1 MFQKMSIRGRIISL
15 AVVLMLS
22 LVIGFGIFTNV
33 ILRSGVESSI
43 ATFGISIEQ
52 AIAKNFDVDS
62 YKEWLQNP
70 KKDDTYW
77 KLRERLNTIRENN
90 GALYLYTLQIKNG
103 KTYMIIDGQPKDS
116 KIQVAIGETTS
127 MNYPDIDQVLSDKA
141 IHTEIIKDEKYG
153 DYMTVIVPIKD
164 KSGKVFGAL
173 GMDIDASKV
182 KDIAG
187 EVAKEHVPKL
197 LLFIIVIFVFSLIIL
212 TVFIRRILKPLG
224 AVEQAATRIAQG
236 DLRDTNIAYTR
247 EDEIGRIVGAF
258 QHMTLYL
265 RSLVNDVQTTAQT
278 VKQAS
283 SNLVSSSCY
292 LQEQNNMILAASDE
306 IASSN
311 THTVQ
316 SMERTTENIQSFE
329 QEVKGVA
336 EAVEQMDFISGVV
349 KKAGHEGEQSL
360 QESLNRSEV
369 TGKSFEA
376 LWNTMNTLL
385 ERVKGTEE
393 IVQTIDDIA
402 IQTNLLALNASIEA
416 ARAGESGRGFAV
428 VAEEVRKLAE
438 KTAEHTDRI
447 QKITQDIRT
456 ETEEANLELTAAL
469 KKYTEQNNQV
479 KEVKNQMQGLKSV
492 TNELNEALQ
501 NVTNR
506 VHSIQQQQTSIQ
518 NETLSVMS
526 ASEETA
532 VATEQVNEII
542 QTTAEKINEFVTEV
556 NVIDRDVKELV
567 QKTNQFILNS

>member
-43 ATFGISIEQ
+43 ATFGINIEQ

-77 KLRERLNTIRENN
+77 KLRDRLNTIRENN
-90 GALYLYTLQIKNG
+90 GALYLYTLEIKNG

-116 KIQVAIGETTS
+116 KIQVAIGEATS
-127 MNYPDIDQVLSDKA
+127 MNYPDIDQVLSGTA
-141 IHTEIIKDEKYG
+141 IHTGIIKDQTYG

-164 KSGKVFGAL
+164 KSGKVLGAL

-197 LLFIIVIFVFSLIIL
+197 LLFIVVIFVLAFIIL
-212 TVFIRRILKPLG
+212 TVFIRRILKPLD
-224 AVEQAATRIAQG
+224 AVEQAAARIAQG

-258 QHMTLYL
+258 QHMTVYL

-283 SNLVSSSCY
+283 GNLVSSSRY

-336 EAVEQMDFISGVV
+336 EAVEQMDVISEVV

-376 LWNTMNTLL
+376 FWNTMNILL

-447 QKITQDIRT
+447 QKITQDIRS
-456 ETEEANLELTAAL
+456 ETEEANLELTVAL
-469 KKYTEQNNQV
+469 KKYGEQNNQV
-479 KEVKNQMQGLKSV
+479 KEVKNQMQGLKNV

-567 QKTNQFILNS
+567 QKTNQFILF

>member
-1 MFQKMSIRGRIISL
+1 
-15 AVVLMLS
+15 
-22 LVIGFGIFTNV
+22 
-33 ILRSGVESSI
+33 
-43 ATFGISIEQ
+43 
-52 AIAKNFDVDS
+52 
-62 YKEWLQNP
+62 
-70 KKDDTYW
+70 
-77 KLRERLNTIRENN
+77 
-90 GALYLYTLQIKNG
+90 
-103 KTYMIIDGQPKDS
+103 
-116 KIQVAIGETTS
+116 
-127 MNYPDIDQVLSDKA
+127 
-141 IHTEIIKDEKYG
+141 
-153 DYMTVIVPIKD
+153 
-164 KSGKVFGAL
+164 
-173 GMDIDASKV
+173 MDIDASKV

-197 LLFIIVIFVFSLIIL
+197 LLFIVVIFVLAFIIL
-212 TVFIRRILKPLG
+212 TVFIRRILKPLD
-224 AVEQAATRIAQG
+224 AVEQAAARIAQG

-258 QHMTLYL
+258 QHMTVYL

-283 SNLVSSSCY
+283 GNLVSSSRY

-336 EAVEQMDFISGVV
+336 EAVEQMDVISEVV

-376 LWNTMNTLL
+376 FWNTMNILL

-447 QKITQDIRT
+447 QKITQDIRS
-456 ETEEANLELTAAL
+456 ETEEANLELTVAL
-469 KKYTEQNNQV
+469 KKYGEQNNQV
-479 KEVKNQMQGLKSV
+479 KEVKNQMQGLKNV

-567 QKTNQFILNS
+567 QKTNQFILF